1 MLTLGGRMAPA
12 SGQVKVLGQV
22 LPDGAAKVRRVTMC
36 ADAETPG
43 LAQALART
51 TAELILVD
59 DVDRLSSADR
69 AAVAA
74 LIPQLGTRSLIVGA
88 TSLEAL
94 GDVLRPGDFTLH
106 LDETSALVGSRGG
119 NA

>member
-1 MLTLGGRMAPA
+1 
-12 SGQVKVLGQV
+12 
-22 LPDGAAKVRRVTMC
+22 VRRATLC
-36 ADAETPG
+36 TDAETPG
-43 LAQALART
+43 LAQSLSST
-51 TAELILVD
+51 TAGLILVD

-74 LIPQLGTRSLIVGA
+74 LIPQLGTRALIVGA

-94 GDVLRPGDFTLH
+94 SDVLRPGDVALH
-106 LDETSALVGSRGG
+106 LDDAYAFAGNRGG